1 VTVSDDHRPPSA
13 DERRRAVECIEAWLG
28 RLPEENPVVLAVEH
42 DERDGVD
49 RWFVR
54 VAGEEKSVFSIWFHL
69 QQRALHV
76 ETYVAPAP
84 MERHAE
90 AYEYLLRRN
99 LSLRG
104 LAFAIGDE
112 DAFYLVGSVP
122 LLDVSDD
129 ELDRLLG
136 SVYAYV
142 EQHFRPLVR
151 IALGSRFRG

>member
-1 VTVSDDHRPPSA
+1 MSDEHRPPSPE
-13 DERRRAVECIEAWLG
+13 ERRLAVERIEAWLA

-42 DERDGVD
+42 DERTGVD

-54 VAGEEKSVFSIWFHL
+54 VAGEEKPVFSVWFHL

-99 LSLRG
+99 LALRG

-112 DAFYLVGSVP
+112 DACYLVGSVP
-122 LLDVSDD
+122 LRDVSSD

-151 IALGSRFRG
+151 IALGSRFQG

>member
-1 VTVSDDHRPPSA
+1 MSDDRRPPTD
-13 DERRRAVECIEAWLG
+13 DERRRAVECIEGWLG
-28 RLPEENPVVLAVEH
+28 RLLEENPVVLAVEH
-42 DERDGVD
+42 DEQRDVD

-54 VAGEEKSVFSIWFHL
+54 VAGEEKAVFSIWFHL

-90 AYEYLLRRN
+90 AYEYVLRRN
-99 LSLRG
+99 LALRG

-112 DAFYLVGSVP
+112 DAIYLVGSIPVTE
-122 LLDVSDD
+122 VSSE

-151 IALGSRFRG
+151 IALGSRFQG